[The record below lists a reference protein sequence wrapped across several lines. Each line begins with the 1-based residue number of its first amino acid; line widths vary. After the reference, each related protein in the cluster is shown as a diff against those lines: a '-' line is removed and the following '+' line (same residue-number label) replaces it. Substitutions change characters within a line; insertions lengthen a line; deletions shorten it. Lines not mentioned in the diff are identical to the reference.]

1 MCMFRQP
8 ATHTVKPTRRRIGR
22 RMRFHDGHRLSE
34 RSAMVIRASAA
45 VLAGLFL
52 RAAGPGGAIAQGSAD
67 STAASLTPPAV
78 VPASTP
84 PDFPRGRISGYMFG
98 DAYYNADGDPTH
110 VYSAG
115 GADAGQTN
123 IDGVKNIT
131 KDLNGAQFRRI
142 YFQLDNDL
150 SVPVATPFRL
160 ASDGR
165 ITTTAARRLG
175 SVAQNSLIHS
185 KSVLHLV

>member
-52 RAAGPGGAIAQGSAD
+52 HAAWPGDAIAQGSAD

-115 GADAGQTN
+115 GAGAGQAKT
-123 IDGVKNIT
+123 DGGKNIT
-131 KDLNGAQFRRI
+131 RDLNGAQFRPRS
-142 YFQLDNDL
+142 FHPDTNPPGG
-150 SVPVATPFRL
+150 VPTPSQPQW
-160 ASDGR
+160 A
-165 ITTTAARRLG
+165 
-175 SVAQNSLIHS
+175 
-185 KSVLHLV
+185 